1 MVVSTAQTNMGLQWF
16 ALPCSRMYLRGPVE
30 LEGSTM
36 TNGIGKLALLTGCA
50 AILLVL
56 VFVMVADA
64 ATKNPPP
71 PSTSSTFATVYN
83 VPNSFSAAESI
94 SRASG
99 GGFVVGAVCDAG
111 STTPTC
117 NGPATVLRVDSS
129 GNVQSQTQYSYANA
143 SLSTAMNIIRAT
155 SDGGAIFAGQP
166 QSGCP
171 TENMTRCAAIVKVD
185 STGKVQWANDLQF
198 ADSNPV
204 TWPFDI
210 QQTTDGGFVLV
221 GYAFAPSS
229 IYNPWIAKLSS
240 TGQIQWMHLLVDP
253 NSDYSA
259 AYSVQQTADGGYLV
273 GGQVSY
279 VVTSSYTQSE
289 IVLFR
294 LDSTGNMV
302 WQRNYATGLDAY
314 LQYMELTS
322 DGGAIVGATVYTN
335 PGSTPTFSVL
345 LLKVDST
352 GKSQFARTVL
362 PMGDIDPYS
371 LTITGVQQT
380 SDGGYAFS
388 GYYFQNTVYTERAWL
403 VKTDSSGKV
412 QWNKIYGPDVQYS
425 NRYFYSFQQTSDGG
439 FIAAGST
446 NEFDNSNGSIWLVK
460 TDSSGSISSCT
471 DVQNDSATTGP
482 IAVTVS
488 TGHLSAVNDS
498 ASYVADRLIRS
509 SAPLATTN
517 ECW

>member
-1 MVVSTAQTNMGLQWF
+1 MIRSILRNFSATSKLMSAVFIASLSTLLSLPMFAQKASFPGLDQKPG
-16 ALPCSRMYLRGPVE
+16 AMSG
-30 LEGSTM
+30 
-36 TNGIGKLALLTGCA
+36 A
-50 AILLVL
+50 
-56 VFVMVADA
+56 
-64 ATKNPPP
+64 
-71 PSTSSTFATVYN
+71 STFAKAYN
-83 VPNSFSAAESI
+83 VPNSYSAAEGI
-94 SRASG
+94 SQTSSG
-99 GGFVVGAVCDAG
+99 GFAVGALCDAG

-117 NGPATVLRVDSS
+117 NGPATVLGVDSS
-129 GNVQSQTQYSYANA
+129 GNIQSQTQYRYESA
-143 SLSTAMNIIRAT
+143 SQSTALNVLRAT

-166 QSGCP
+166 QFGCP
-171 TENMTRCAAIVKVD
+171 AQNLHSCGAIVKVD
-185 STGKVQWANDLQF
+185 STGKVQWAKDLLF
-198 ADSNPV
+198 ATSYSSPV

-221 GYAFAPSS
+221 GYTEAPSS

-289 IVLFR
+289 IALFK
-294 LDSTGNMV
+294 LDSTGKIV
-302 WQRNYATGLDAY
+302 WQHNYAAGLDAY

-345 LLKVDST
+345 LLKVDSS
-352 GKSQFARTVL
+352 GNSQFARTVL
-362 PMGDIDPYS
+362 PAGDIDPYS

-380 SDGGYAFS
+380 TDEGYAFS

-403 VKTDSSGKV
+403 VKTDSSGNV
-412 QWNKIYGPDVQYS
+412 QWNKIYGPDVKYPD
-425 NRYFYSFQQTSDGG
+425 RYFNSFQQTSDGG
-439 FIAAGST
+439 FIAAGTT
-446 NEFDNSNGSIWLVK
+446 NEFNNGNGSIWLVK
-460 TDSSGSISSCT
+460 TDSSGNISSCT

-482 IAVTVS
+482 IAVKVS
-488 TGHLSAVNDS
+488 NGELSPVSDGFSYVPDSPNLSA
-498 ASYVADRLIRS
+498 
-509 SAPLATTN
+509 APLAATT

>member
-129 GNVQSQTQYSYANA
+129 GNLQAQTQYSYENA
-143 SLSTAMNIIRAT
+143 SLNTAMNIIKAT

-171 TENMTRCAAIVKVD
+171 AQNTARCAAIVKVD
-185 STGKVQWANDLQF
+185 SAGKVQWANDLLF
-198 ADSNPV
+198 ADLSSV
-204 TWPFDI
+204 TWPFDV

-229 IYNPWIAKLSS
+229 IYTPWIAKLSS

-253 NSDYSA
+253 NSNFSSA
-259 AYSVQQTADGGYLV
+259 YAVQQTADGGFLV

-279 VVTSSYTQSE
+279 VVNPSYTESE
-289 IVLFR
+289 IVLFK

-302 WQRNYATGLDAY
+302 WQRNYAAGLDAY

-345 LLKVDST
+345 LLKVDSS
-352 GKSQFARTVL
+352 GNSQFARTVL
-362 PMGDIDPYS
+362 PAGDIDPYS

-380 SDGGYAFS
+380 TDEGYAFS
-388 GYYFQNTVYTERAWL
+388 GYFFQNTVYTERAWL
-403 VKTDSSGKV
+403 VKTDSSGNVK
-412 QWNKIYGPDVQYS
+412 WNKIYGPDVEYS
-425 NRYFYSFQQTSDGG
+425 DRYFNSFEQTSDGG
-439 FIAAGST
+439 FVAAGTT
-446 NEFDNSNGSIWLVK
+446 NQFNNGNGSIWLVK
-460 TDSSGSISSCT
+460 TDSSGNISSCT

-482 IAVTVS
+482 IAVKVS
-488 TGHLSAVNDS
+488 NGELSPVSDGFSYVPDSPNLSA
-498 ASYVADRLIRS
+498 
-509 SAPLATTN
+509 APLAATT

>member
-1 MVVSTAQTNMGLQWF
+1 
-16 ALPCSRMYLRGPVE
+16 
-30 LEGSTM
+30 M
-36 TNGIGKLALLTGCA
+36 TKGIGKLALLTGCV

-56 VFVMVADA
+56 LFVVVADA
-64 ATKNPPP
+64 TTKNP
-71 PSTSSTFATVYN
+71 PSTSSTFATAYN
-83 VPNSFSAAESI
+83 IPNSYSAAESI
-94 SRASG
+94 SQASS
-99 GGFVVGAVCDAG
+99 GGFVVGALCDAG

-117 NGPATVLRVDSS
+117 NGPATILRVDSS
-129 GNVQSQTQYSYANA
+129 GNIQSQTQYSYESA
-143 SLSTAMNIIRAT
+143 SQSTAMGIIKAT

-171 TENMTRCAAIVKVD
+171 VENLTRCAAIVKVD
-185 STGKVQWANDLQF
+185 STGKVQWTNDLQF
-198 ADSNPV
+198 ADSDPV

-240 TGQIQWMHLLVDP
+240 TGQIEWMHLLVDP
-253 NSDYSA
+253 KSDYSA

-289 IVLFR
+289 IVLFK

-302 WQRNYATGLDAY
+302 WQRNYAAGLDAY

-335 PGSTPTFSVL
+335 PGSTPTTSVL
-345 LLKVDST
+345 LLKVDSS

-362 PMGDIDPYS
+362 PTGDIDPYS
-371 LTITGVQQT
+371 LNITGVQQT

-403 VKTDSSGKV
+403 VKTDSSGNV

-439 FIAAGST
+439 FIAAGTT
-446 NEFDNSNGSIWLVK
+446 NEFDNGNGSIWLVK
-460 TDSSGSISSCT
+460 TDSSGNISSCT

-488 TGHLSAVNDS
+488 NGELSPVRDS
-498 ASYVADRLIRS
+498 FSYVADSLNLS
-509 SAPLATTN
+509 TSPLKATQ
-517 ECW
+517 ECK

>member
-1 MVVSTAQTNMGLQWF
+1 
-16 ALPCSRMYLRGPVE
+16 
-30 LEGSTM
+30 
-36 TNGIGKLALLTGCA
+36 
-50 AILLVL
+50 
-56 VFVMVADA
+56 MVADA
-64 ATKNPPP
+64 ATKNPSP

-83 VPNSFSAAESI
+83 VPNGYSAAESI
-94 SRASG
+94 SQASS

-129 GNVQSQTQYSYANA
+129 GNIQSQTQYSYENA
-143 SLSTAMNIIRAT
+143 SLSTAMNIIKAT

-171 TENMTRCAAIVKVD
+171 AENMTRCAAIVKVD
-185 STGKVQWANDLQF
+185 STGKVQWAKDLQF
-198 ADSNPV
+198 ADSSPV

-210 QQTTDGGFVLV
+210 QQTADGGFVLV

-229 IYNPWIAKLSS
+229 IYNPWIVKLSS

-289 IVLFR
+289 IVLLK
-294 LDSTGNMV
+294 LDSTGNIV
-302 WQRNYATGLDAY
+302 WQRNYAAGLDAY

-362 PMGDIDPYS
+362 PAGDIDPYS

-403 VKTDSSGKV
+403 VKTDSSGNV
-412 QWNKIYGPDVQYS
+412 QWNKIYGPDVEYS
-425 NRYFYSFQQTSDGG
+425 DRYFYSFQQTSDGG

-446 NEFDNSNGSIWLVK
+446 NEFDSGNASIWLVK
-460 TDSSGSISSCT
+460 TDSSGNISSCT

-488 TGHLSAVNDS
+488 NGKLSPVSDS
-498 ASYVADRLIRS
+498 FSYVADKLIVS
-509 SAPLATTN
+509 TAPLAATN
-517 ECW
+517 ECR